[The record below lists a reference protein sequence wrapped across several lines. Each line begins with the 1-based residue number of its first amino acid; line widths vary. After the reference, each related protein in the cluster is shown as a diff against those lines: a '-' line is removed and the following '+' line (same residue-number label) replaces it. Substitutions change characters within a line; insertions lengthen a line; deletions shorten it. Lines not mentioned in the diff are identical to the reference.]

1 MEVLKRWFIALSIGV
16 VLSACGGG
24 DGSSV
29 DSSSAYVPAEKIQDN
44 IFSNITGVSYPYDI
58 YLPENYDERTTSLPV
73 IYVSDGNGTGQGFG
87 NLIANAELDVILI
100 AIHEGPPGRRN
111 IDYLPPGVDDFYLFL
126 TQELIPIVEAEYDID
141 PNERTLAGHS
151 FGGTKTAYIML
162 TEDIGVEFFKN
173 FIISDG
179 SFWRIDDT
187 IYSLEEQRYEASP
200 WLEATAILS
209 STNIGNHPSVDAFYK
224 HIQSKGYMGFNL
236 PPLIEYK
243 KLDHGKMWYHTYRDS
258 LPILFPKEEI

>member
-58 YLPENYDERTTSLPV
+58 YLPENYEERTTSLPV

-151 FGGTKTAYIML
+151 FGGAKTAYIML

-173 FIISDG
+173 SSSLTGHFGALMTPSIL
-179 SFWRIDDT
+179 WRSNVT
-187 IYSLEEQRYEASP
+187 RL
-200 WLEATAILS
+200 
-209 STNIGNHPSVDAFYK
+209 H
-224 HIQSKGYMGFNL
+224 
-236 PPLIEYK
+236 
-243 KLDHGKMWYHTYRDS
+243 HG
-258 LPILFPKEEI
+258 

>member
-44 IFSNITGVSYPYDI
+44 IFSNITGVNYPYDI
-58 YLPENYDERTTSLPV
+58 
-73 IYVSDGNGTGQGFG
+73 
-87 NLIANAELDVILI
+87 
-100 AIHEGPPGRRN
+100 
-111 IDYLPPGVDDFYLFL
+111 YLFL

-151 FGGTKTAYIML
+151 FGGAKTAYIML